1 MADPNDQ
8 RLTFPCYELWHDYGR
23 IDFRQRTLH
32 PDERQKLTE
41 QLVSMLQ
48 YSWELDE
55 EFFRQP
61 VTQFAREFNTYNI
74 PSLFG
79 TPCKTLLTLAALPS
93 ACFWTAT
100 PRSSCMPKSMSPS
113 PALLSCASFPCLARL
128 FSAAPW
134 LSMICA
140 ASLCR
145 LSTRGK
151 TPWSCARPFQDRRL
165 PIS

>member
-41 QLVSMLQ
+41 QLASMLQ

-79 TPCKTLLTLAALPS
+79 PPPAKLC
-93 ACFWTAT
+93 
-100 PRSSCMPKSMSPS
+100 SP
-113 PALLSCASFPCLARL
+113 
-128 FSAAPW
+128 
-134 LSMICA
+134 
-140 ASLCR
+140 
-145 LSTRGK
+145 
-151 TPWSCARPFQDRRL
+151 
-165 PIS
+165 